1 MPCNGQNDR
10 VQELLT
16 TAELATATVDD
27 PMIVWAGQGFRAGV
41 RAWYDGDAVAVASPE
56 LSKRDRL
63 AVAGPVNAV
72 ARLAAEVFAEVGPSF
87 RPFGDEQLIRDL
99 VDHVPGLE
107 FGAAFGWMDTRTC
120 PTHQPHPPAAPHAQP
135 ELREVHGGGLVSDG
149 GPAWLD
155 GDAGV
160 EALLAEAAPA
170 SYAWPGRS
178 GVRRWAAATGDGGE
192 LLSVAA
198 DAWSA
203 PEIGFLAG
211 VATHPVARGK
221 GLSRQVCGFVT
232 AELLKQHGRAGLMVD
247 GDNPAAIAVYQ
258 RLGYTYRRVAA
269 AHL

>member
-1 MPCNGQNDR
+1 VR
-10 VQELLT
+10 EILT
-16 TAELATATVDD
+16 TAELFRASEND
-27 PMIVWAGQGFRAGV
+27 PMIVWAGQGFRPGV
-41 RAWYDGDAVAVASPE
+41 RAWYDGDAVAVAAPE

-63 AVAGPVNAV
+63 AVAGPVDSV
-72 ARLAAEVFAEVGPSF
+72 ARLAAEVFAEVGPGF

-99 VDHVPGLE
+99 ADYMPDLS
-107 FGAAFGWMDTRTC
+107 FSAAFGWMDTAEL
-120 PTHQPHPPAAPHAQP
+120 PAGTTTA
-135 ELREVHGGGLVSDG
+135 
-149 GPAWLD
+149 AWLE

-178 GVRRWAAATGDGGE
+178 GVRRWAAATDDSGE

-232 AELLKQHGRAGLMVD
+232 AELIKQHGRVGLMVD
-247 GDNPAAIAVYQ
+247 GDNLAAIAVYR